1 MIQTM
6 IRKYVLLFLTLGSM
20 VFASACVYR
29 LDVQQGNEI
38 TPEMIASVKP
48 GMTRREVVKVLGYP
62 LVNDPFNRNR
72 WDYFYS
78 FKSGRTKEITRRSA
92 KLYFEGD
99 YLTSIDSNIVAEN
112 TANAPTPDDGQSSE
126 VQ

>member
-1 MIQTM
+1 MNPSKL
-6 IRKYVLLFLTLGSM
+6 RSVLLLPIVLGAAM
-20 VFASACVYR
+20 ALSACVYR

-38 TPEMIASVKP
+38 TPEMIAEVNP

-62 LVNDPFNRNR
+62 LVNDPFNRDR

-78 FKSGRTKEITRRSA
+78 FKSGKTKEITRRSA

-99 YLTSIDSNIVAEN
+99 YLVSVDSDISDEEPVTN
-112 TANAPTPDDGQSSE
+112 TQ
-126 VQ
+126 